1 MAKLSYGLNVSLD
14 GYADHDMAG
23 AEPGPALFR
32 HFTDHVR
39 NLGGSLYGR
48 VMYETMRVWDDPIWQ
63 GAELDFAEAWR
74 GQHKWVVSSTLKEV
88 GPNATLIKGDLE
100 AAVRKVKAEVEGDI
114 DVGGPTLARTVGDL
128 GLIDEYRLYM
138 HPIVVGGGKPY
149 FMGPRSPLRLV
160 RHDQM
165 DENVVLLTYAPA

>member
-100 AAVRKVKAEVEGDI
+100 AAVRKIKAEVEGEI
-114 DVGGPTLARTVGDL
+114 DVGGPTLARTLGDL

-138 HPIVVGGGKPY
+138 HPIVVGGGNPEVK
-149 FMGPRSPLRLV
+149 GPPTPRRQVSPVHMEENLV
-160 RHDQM
+160 QQA
-165 DENVVLLTYAPA
+165 YAPA